1 MIVENKLKIE
11 DQVFLL
17 GKLIEGF
24 PNNEDLKSLVTAI
37 LITNPTTVKIVDV
50 LKFSNAIRPGDPEP
64 LIPLSEMY
72 IESFLYRDGLEELPL
87 ILSDFLN
94 KEQVKALFLD
104 LLESSETDVK
114 IDSRIIFLI

>member
-1 MIVENKLKIE
+1 M
-11 DQVFLL
+11 
-17 GKLIEGF
+17 
-24 PNNEDLKSLVTAI
+24 
-37 LITNPTTVKIVDV
+37 
-50 LKFSNAIRPGDPEP
+50 KFSNAIRPGDPEP

-114 IDSRIIFLI
+114 IGTSRIIFKDLENRFFEKNIKDKALATMKQEAEG